1 MPLPPIELDL
11 PLGDTEETELGTRR
25 HRHLT
30 ELPGVDDAV
39 AVRLERAF
47 PTLAALYS
55 ATEDRLAEV
64 VGPVTAARIRWFLDA
79 PLRPPVPVR
88 RGSSGWRHAA

>member
-11 PLGDTEETELGTRR
+11 PLGDAQDTELSARRR
-25 HRHLT
+25 HHLAA
-30 ELPGVDDAV
+30 LPGVDDTL

-55 ATEDRLAEV
+55 ATEDRLADV
-64 VGPVTAARIRWFLDA
+64 AGPVTAARIRWFLDA

-88 RGSSGWRHAA
+88 RGATGWRHAA